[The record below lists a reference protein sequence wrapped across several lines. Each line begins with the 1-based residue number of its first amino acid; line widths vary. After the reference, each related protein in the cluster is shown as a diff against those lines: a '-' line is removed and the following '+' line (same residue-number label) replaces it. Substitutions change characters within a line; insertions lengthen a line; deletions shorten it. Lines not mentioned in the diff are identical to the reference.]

1 MIPKI
6 NRHLNVISGKVLS
19 PIPQF
24 NSFQHNKKYTEPKTD
39 ILNKL
44 LLIDCLKLKPAAE
57 TSSVR
62 YNEFKYAFDPFVDLA
77 AFPSTFEFFVLLPL
91 GRDCLLDTFPALPFL
106 LLFNDLPKI
115 GFEALYS
122 SRNAIDNVG
131 SVGFCAVG
139 GFKILTTLVGDDVI
153 GIIDVAVGGEASST
167 VGDDVACTCPAVG
180 DVVSCAGSRT
190 GIVGLAVSG
199 TGAVGAEVIGG
210 RVAGTGGS
218 VTSYF

>member
-1 MIPKI
+1 
-6 NRHLNVISGKVLS
+6 
-19 PIPQF
+19 
-24 NSFQHNKKYTEPKTD
+24 
-39 ILNKL
+39 
-44 LLIDCLKLKPAAE
+44 
-57 TSSVR
+57 
-62 YNEFKYAFDPFVDLA
+62 
-77 AFPSTFEFFVLLPL
+77 
-91 GRDCLLDTFPALPFL
+91 LPFL

-115 GFEALYS
+115 GFDALYS

-139 GFKILTTLVGDDVI
+139 GFKILTTFVGEDVI
-153 GIIDVAVGGEASST
+153 GIIDVAVGGEASPT
-167 VGDDVACTCPAVG
+167 VGDDVSCTCPAVG

-199 TGAVGAEVIGG
+199 TGSVGAEVMGG